1 MLQERMPEMNPNTE
15 GTGVTTPDSDGVIRV
30 FLVEDH
36 EIVREGTRRLIEA
49 DGDIQVIGEAGSG
62 EDAVEAPELSATQVV
77 LCDMMLPGINGIETV
92 RQLMER
98 YPDLKIVMLSSFGED
113 HLLQALDVGA
123 VGYLLKKAGQEELI
137 RGVRDASEGGTPLS
151 PSLSTVLVSRL
162 RDNGGG
168 GPLDLTARQK
178 DVLRM
183 VSKGDSTK
191 EIADQLFMSPAT
203 VKREL
208 RAIFDRLGVSNRA
221 HAVAQAQ
228 QRGII

>member
-1 MLQERMPEMNPNTE
+1 MLQERMSAMDTGSEPS
-15 GTGVTTPDSDGVIRV
+15 GTDPDDDGPIRV

-49 DGDIQVIGEAGSG
+49 DGDIQVVGEADSG
-62 EDAVEAPELSATQVV
+62 EDAVNAPELSAVQVV
-77 LCDMMLPGINGIETV
+77 LCDMMLPGIDGIDTL
-92 RQLMER
+92 RQMLAR
-98 YPDLKIVMLSSFGED
+98 HPHLKVVMLSTFGED
-113 HLLQALDVGA
+113 HLLHALDAGA
-123 VGYLLKKAGQEELI
+123 VGYLLKKAGQEELS
-137 RGVRDASEGGTPLS
+137 RAVRDAAAGGAPLS

-162 RDNGGG
+162 RDSGSG
-168 GPLDLTARQK
+168 GPLDLSARQK

-183 VSKGDSTK
+183 VAKGDSTK

-208 RAIFDRLGVSNRA
+208 RAIFDRLGVGNRA

>member
-1 MLQERMPEMNPNTE
+1 MEPDAEMSGMTS
-15 GTGVTTPDSDGVIRV
+15 PDSDGPIRV

-49 DGDIQVIGEAGSG
+49 DGDIEVVGESDNG
-62 EDAVEAPELSATQVV
+62 EDAVDSPGLSTAHVV
-77 LCDMMLPGINGIETV
+77 LCDMMLPGIDGVETL
-92 RQLMER
+92 RRMTER
-98 YPDLKIVMLSSFGED
+98 YPHLKVVMLSSFGEE
-113 HLLQALDVGA
+113 HLLHALDAGA
-123 VGYLLKKAGQEELI
+123 VGYLLKKAGQEELS
-137 RGVRDASEGGTPLS
+137 RAVRDAAAGGTPLS

-162 RDNGGG
+162 RDSSHG
-168 GPLDLTARQK
+168 GPLDLSARQK

-208 RAIFDRLGVSNRA
+208 RAIFDRLGVANRA